1 MASHIR
7 RRRPGQVLTY
17 TLFSKT
23 KDLSPAFKIKRDEN
37 NAENNAVKNNAF
49 KLGSNLATKLHEMYH
64 GLTTFQEI
72 PDTEVLAFD
81 VAYNENIFTNSKA
94 RPTQYYIRVSIP
106 DPLIIMDI
114 YILFS
119 GDDEFQVT
127 ITLKDGDK
135 VKFIDLCR
143 QIFNLLSRSTANNVV
158 GGFTRR
164 AGSRRSKS
172 RRSKSHRSKSRRSRR

>member
-7 RRRPGQVLTY
+7 RRRPGQVRTNDILKY
-17 TLFSKT
+17 TLVSNT
-23 KDLSPAFKIKRDEN
+23 KDLPPALKIKRDEN
-37 NAENNAVKNNAF
+37 NAVN
-49 KLGSNLATKLHEMYH
+49 LGYNLATKLHEMYH
-64 GLTTFQEI
+64 GLTTFQAI

-94 RPTQYYIRVSIP
+94 TPTQYYLRVSIP
-106 DPLIIMDI
+106 DPLVIMDI

-172 RRSKSHRSKSRRSRR
+172 RRSKSRRSKSRRSRR